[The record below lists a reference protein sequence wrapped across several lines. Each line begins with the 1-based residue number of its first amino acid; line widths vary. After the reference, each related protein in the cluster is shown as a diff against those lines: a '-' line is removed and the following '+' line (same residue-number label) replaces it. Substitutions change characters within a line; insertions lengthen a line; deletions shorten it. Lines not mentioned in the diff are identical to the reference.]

1 MVVARA
7 SGLGYL
13 YWCLSTHS
21 FWSLTMRSPFLVG
34 LLTLAAACGGSSGGG
49 SITAPPPV
57 VKPKLDPWL
66 TIRVRDLLDTTQAP
80 GRAQWR
86 VYAILTGADVN
97 LHGFGR
103 QAAFSLED
111 VRLNHNLTCIGVRAD
126 SVGQRLIA
134 LLAIADTTVETS
146 RTPDAPADSVAA
158 AWYAGSRTLPAGW
171 MAFYQPPVD
180 AWDSQQ
186 FQNGRGL
193 VAQDPIKWGWDWSAK
208 MSTTFYER
216 DAGDTVSCNIF

>member
-1 MVVARA
+1 
-7 SGLGYL
+7 
-13 YWCLSTHS
+13 
-21 FWSLTMRSPFLVG
+21 
-34 LLTLAAACGGSSGGG
+34 
-49 SITAPPPV
+49 V

-86 VYAILTGADVN
+86 VYAMLTGADIN

-171 MAFYQPPVD
+171 MALYLPPVD

-186 FQNGRGL
+186 FQAGRGL

-208 MSTTFYER
+208 RGIRGSYDDGNFYKKPAQWWESAHLSPIQYGQCDR
-216 DAGDTVSCNIF
+216 YEMG